1 MTPEGIVGA
10 VILAVILLINLLGRL
25 LGPGHEEERE
35 TVPRLEPHRPLLGG
49 PESRFPHSPQQKPPL
64 QRRSP
69 SPPTPQRRV
78 ASTRISAAR
87 RLGLTEPRT
96 LRRAVVLMTLLGPC
110 RSLDPESGTR
120 RFPG

>member
-1 MTPEGIVGA
+1 MTPEAIVSA

-25 LGPGHEEERE
+25 LGTGHEEERE
-35 TVPRLEPHRPLLGG
+35 TVPRLEPQRPLPRR
-49 PESRFPHSPQQKPPL
+49 PESRLPRSPQRKPP
-64 QRRSP
+64 QQGSTP
-69 SPPTPQRRV
+69 PPTPRRPV
-78 ASTRISAAR
+78 ASTRLSAAR

-110 RSLDPESGTR
+110 RALDPEGGGM

>member
-35 TVPRLEPHRPLLGG
+35 TAPRLEPQRPLLGR
-49 PESRFPHSPQQKPPL
+49 PESRFPPSPQRKPSQ

-69 SPPTPQRRV
+69 SPPTPQRPV
-78 ASTRISAAR
+78 ASTRLSAAR

-96 LRRAVVLMTLLGPC
+96 LRRAVVLMTLLEPC
-110 RSLDPESGTR
+110 RSLDPEGGR
-120 RFPG
+120 IWRY